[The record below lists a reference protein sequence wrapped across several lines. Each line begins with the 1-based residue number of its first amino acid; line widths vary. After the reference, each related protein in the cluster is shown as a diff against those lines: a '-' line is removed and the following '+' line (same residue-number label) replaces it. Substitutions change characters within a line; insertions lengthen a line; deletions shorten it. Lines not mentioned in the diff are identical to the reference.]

1 MQRIENR
8 EMIFKLIDYK
18 QWRTIMVRFILKRI
32 LLLIPVII
40 AVSFIV
46 FALLELT
53 PGDALDVIIARGGG
67 ELTAEQIAQLR
78 EELNLDRSMFYRY
91 ALYMGNLVRGDLG
104 VSNLTGLSVW
114 STFMQRLPY
123 TLILSFT
130 ALILGMAFAVPMGI
144 IASRNAGKL
153 ADNVATVF
161 TLVGMSMPVFWIGLL
176 MIILFS
182 GRLGWLPPATA
193 GETPVEFLRT
203 LIMPAICS
211 GLSLTASTA
220 RQTRSSM
227 LEVLKAD
234 FLRTAKAKGV
244 PEETVV
250 RRHALGNAWIPIITA
265 AGASFCA
272 QLAGSVVVES
282 VFAWPGIGR
291 MAAEAVFSRDET
303 TLLGTI
309 ILTTVLYVLVQM
321 IVDVLY
327 AFIDPRIKSQY
338 SGNKRRRRQVTA

>member
-1 MQRIENR
+1 
-8 EMIFKLIDYK
+8 MI
-18 QWRTIMVRFILKRI
+18 RFILKRI

-46 FALLELT
+46 FALLEVT
-53 PGDALDVIIARGGG
+53 PGDIVDRIIAQGG
-67 ELTAEQIAQLR
+67 ELTPEDIVRLRAEH
-78 EELNLDRSMFYRY
+78 NLDRSMFFRY
-91 ALYMGNLVRGDLG
+91 GVYMSNLVRGDLG
-104 VSNLTGLSVW
+104 VSDLTGVSVW
-114 STFMQRLPY
+114 NTFMQRLPY
-123 TLILSFT
+123 TLVLSFS
-130 ALILGMAFAVPMGI
+130 ALIIGMAVAVPMGI
-144 IASRNAGKL
+144 IAARNAGKL
-153 ADNVATVF
+153 ADNAATVF
-161 TLVGMSMPVFWIGLL
+161 TLVGMSMPVFWVGLL
-176 MIILFS
+176 LIMFFA
-182 GRLGWLPPATA
+182 GRLQWLPAATA
-193 GETPVEFLRT
+193 GETPLEFLQS
-203 LIMPAICS
+203 LILPAICS

-234 FLRTAKAKGV
+234 YLRTASAKGV
-244 PEETVV
+244 PQQTVI
-250 RRHALGNAWIPIITA
+250 RKHALGNAWIPIITA

-291 MAAEAVFSRDET
+291 MAAEAVFSRDAT
-303 TLLGTI
+303 TVLGTI

-338 SGNKRRRRQVTA
+338 VSTKKQRRRVTA

>member
-1 MQRIENR
+1 MLR
-8 EMIFKLIDYK
+8 Y
-18 QWRTIMVRFILKRI
+18 VLKRI

-46 FALLELT
+46 FALMELT
-53 PGDALDVIIARGGG
+53 PGTIVDIIVAR
-67 ELTAEQIAQLR
+67 AEGITPEEI
-78 EELNLDRSMFYRY
+78 EELRIEHNLHRSMFFRY
-91 ALYMGNLVRGDLG
+91 GVYMANLIRGDLG
-104 VSNLTGLSVW
+104 VSPVTGRSVW
-114 STFMQRLPY
+114 TVFMQRLPY

-130 ALILGMAFAVPMGI
+130 ALLIGMAVAVPMGI

-153 ADNVATVF
+153 ADNAASVL
-161 TLVGMSMPVFWIGLL
+161 TLIGMSMPVFWVGLIL
-176 MIILFS
+176 IIIFS
-182 GRLGWLPPATA
+182 GRLGWLPSAAA
-193 GETPVEFLRT
+193 GETPLEFIRS
-203 LIMPAICS
+203 LILPAICS

-227 LEVLKAD
+227 LEVLRAD
-234 FLRTAKAKGV
+234 ILRTARAKGV
-244 PEETVV
+244 PSETVI
-250 RRHALGNAWIPIITA
+250 RKHALGNAWIPIITA

-291 MAAEAVFSRDET
+291 MAAEAVFSRDEV

-321 IVDVLY
+321 IIDILY

-338 SGNKRRRRQVTA
+338 ISVKPKKKEAVA

>member
-1 MQRIENR
+1 MAR
-8 EMIFKLIDYK
+8 L
-18 QWRTIMVRFILKRI
+18 ILKRI
-32 LLLIPVII
+32 LLLIPVIV

-46 FALLELT
+46 FALLEVT
-53 PGDALDVIIARGGG
+53 PGDVVDRIIAQGG
-67 ELTAEQIAQLR
+67 ELTPEDIEVLRAEH
-78 EELNLDRSMFYRY
+78 NLDRSMFYRY
-91 ALYMGNLVRGDLG
+91 GLYMRNLVRGDLG
-104 VSNLTGLSVW
+104 VSDLTGVSVW
-114 STFMQRLPY
+114 TTFMQRLPY
-123 TLILSFT
+123 TLILSFS
-130 ALILGMAFAVPMGI
+130 ALIIGMAVAVPMGI
-144 IASRNAGKL
+144 IAARNAGKL
-153 ADNVATVF
+153 ADNAATVF

-176 MIILFS
+176 LIMLFA
-182 GRLGWLPPATA
+182 GRLQLLPAAAA
-193 GETPVEFLRT
+193 GETPIEFLRS

-234 FLRTAKAKGV
+234 FLRTASAKGV
-244 PEETVV
+244 PSQTVI
-250 RRHALGNAWIPIITA
+250 RKHALGNAWIPIITA

-291 MAAEAVFSRDET
+291 MAAEAVFSRDT
-303 TLLGTI
+303 TTIMGTI

-321 IVDVLY
+321 VVDILY

-338 SGNKRRRRQVTA
+338 VNTKKQRRRVTA